1 MSGNLH
7 NLDAAIQCKIY
18 LNPEKLLSCI
28 PIIYKMIYLIFVL
41 WSLSSFILF
50 PHTETAH
57 RLWEINTPKIDT
69 SIIDQ
74 LHNDF
79 NKYRDDSPEKAEK
92 VILIAI

>member
-1 MSGNLH
+1 
-7 NLDAAIQCKIY
+7 
-18 LNPEKLLSCI
+18 
-28 PIIYKMIYLIFVL
+28 MIHLIFVL
-41 WSLSSFILF
+41 WSLSNLMLF
-50 PHTETAH
+50 PHTETAY
-57 RLWEINTPKIDT
+57 RQWEISSPKIDT